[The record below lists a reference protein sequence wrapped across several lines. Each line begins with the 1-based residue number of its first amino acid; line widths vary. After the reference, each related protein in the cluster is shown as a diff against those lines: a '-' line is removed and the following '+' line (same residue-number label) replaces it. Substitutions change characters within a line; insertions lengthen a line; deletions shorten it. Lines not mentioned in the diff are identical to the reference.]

1 MRSSVP
7 QPRHPAKGKPLRM
20 TAEYIRTVAG
30 SPSPADE
37 IAKSKALFD
46 EGTITAEEYE
56 KLRARALQ

>member
-1 MRSSVP
+1 
-7 QPRHPAKGKPLRM
+7 M